1 MSPLV
6 VLTRPHGR
14 NEALAARLRDHGMRV
29 LELPALAIC
38 PLPIDAAQFPL
49 PQDYDLVVFV
59 SANAAEL
66 YLQQFTRLAG
76 APWPASTLAA
86 TVGQASARPLRD
98 AGILGEGELMHPPP
112 QAPQDS
118 ETLWSMLQATQR
130 PFKRVLIVRGESG
143 REWLGEQFERAGAFV
158 RRYAIYGRR
167 RAVWPASRQA
177 ALLAG
182 LEGGRPL
189 IGLFT
194 SSESIEAF
202 NENLASL
209 DVGAGPDGQWFW
221 RHARFVV
228 IHERIASRLQSLLG
242 TVLGEESRP
251 MVKVCLPEDNAIF
264 QAVISLAS
272 L

>member
-14 NEALAARLRDHGMRV
+14 NESLAARLCGHGLQV

-38 PLPIDAAQFPL
+38 PLSIDAAQFPL

-66 YLQQFTRLAG
+66 YLQQLAQLAG
-76 APWPASTLAA
+76 ARWPASTLAA
-86 TVGQASARPLRD
+86 TVGQASARPLRA
-98 AGILGEGELMHPPP
+98 AGILGDGGLVHPSP

-118 ETLWSMLQATQR
+118 ETLWLMLQATRR
-130 PFKRVLIVRGESG
+130 PFQRVLIVRGENG

-167 RAVWPASRQA
+167 RAAWPASQQA

-202 NENLASL
+202 HENLASL
-209 DVGAGPDGQWFW
+209 GVGVGQDGQQFW

-242 TVLGEESRP
+242 TVLGEDSRP
-251 MVKVCLPEDNAIF
+251 MVKVCLPEDDAIF
-264 QAVISLAS
+264 QAVILLAS